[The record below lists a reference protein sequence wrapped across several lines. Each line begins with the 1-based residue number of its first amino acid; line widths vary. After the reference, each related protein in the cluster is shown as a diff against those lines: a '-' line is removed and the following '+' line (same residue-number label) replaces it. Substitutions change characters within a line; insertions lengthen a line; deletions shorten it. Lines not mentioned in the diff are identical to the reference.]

1 MKLTIQDVYR
11 FAVERVRN
19 TKRNLSAT
27 RTHLHL
33 LSEKQQ
39 RCGVTLGRSQQISA
53 LKIRLFF
60 MEKRL
65 KDEQRL
71 DQLASAL
78 LFELESL
85 GLANLHPFESACDV
99 AARLARDGFRLQWD
113 TCTRQINIVCFSFSR
128 LSALYL

>member
-11 FAVERVRN
+11 FADERVRN

-27 RTHLHL
+27 RTYLHL

-39 RCGVTLGRSQQISA
+39 RCGVTLGRSQQISE
-53 LKIRLFF
+53 LKVRLFF

-71 DQLASAL
+71 DQLASSL

-85 GLANLHPFESACDV
+85 GLANVQQSACDY

-113 TCTRQINIVCFSFSR
+113 TCKRQINIVCFSFSR